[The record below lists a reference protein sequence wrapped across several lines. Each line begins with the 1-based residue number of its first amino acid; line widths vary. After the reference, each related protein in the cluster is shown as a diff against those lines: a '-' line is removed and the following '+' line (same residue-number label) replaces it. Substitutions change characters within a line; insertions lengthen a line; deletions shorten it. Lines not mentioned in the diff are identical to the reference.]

1 MKGLLL
7 GQIYK
12 KVEGGWEVLII
23 VVRIELEL
31 ERERDPTFVPMHR
44 RYFVGEY
51 KSTSISKFYFFNI
64 YS

>member
-23 VVRIELEL
+23 VARIELE
-31 ERERDPTFVPMHR
+31 
-44 RYFVGEY
+44 
-51 KSTSISKFYFFNI
+51 
-64 YS
+64 